1 MLILTIRSIWHKHC
15 TGFPCWRRFLSHIS
29 DSCGATYRRN

>member
-1 MLILTIRSIWHKHC
+1 MLIVTIRSIWHNHC
-15 TGFPCWRRFLSHIS
+15 AGCPCCGRFLSHIS